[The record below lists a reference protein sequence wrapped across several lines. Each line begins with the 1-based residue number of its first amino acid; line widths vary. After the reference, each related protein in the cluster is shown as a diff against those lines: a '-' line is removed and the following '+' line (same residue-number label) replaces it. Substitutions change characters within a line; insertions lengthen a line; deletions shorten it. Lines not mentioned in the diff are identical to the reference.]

1 MSLEQYF
8 DAFPDQ
14 QLARY
19 IPPGSLVKLPDGRVG
34 AMGYGD
40 RRKAIVLLNKD
51 MGVEVSP
58 DTRLTILVYPVTLA
72 VRVLA
77 ANSEEKASEALLDD
91 LLASE
96 WDDDPG
102 QHFMDDDGR
111 PSERDVYDEMCG
123 C

>member
-1 MSLEQYF
+1 M
-8 DAFPDQ
+8 
-14 QLARY
+14 
-19 IPPGSLVKLPDGRVG
+19 
-34 AMGYGD
+34 
-40 RRKAIVLLNKD
+40 LLSKEI
-51 MGVEVSP
+51 GVEVSP
-58 DTRLTILVYPVTLA
+58 NTRLTILVYPVTLA

-111 PSERDVYDEMCG
+111 PSERDIYDSEEMP
-123 C
+123 